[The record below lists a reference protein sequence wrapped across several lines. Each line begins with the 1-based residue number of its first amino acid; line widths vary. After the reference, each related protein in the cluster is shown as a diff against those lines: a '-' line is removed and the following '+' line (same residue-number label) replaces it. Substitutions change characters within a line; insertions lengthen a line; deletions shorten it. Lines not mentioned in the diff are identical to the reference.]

1 MNYIEH
7 KFNGKLNRLALT
19 AGALYRIYEEKGYTE
34 NLALHLKLDEE
45 SEEGWNNCCWLYAL
59 LAAHGELQRRALG
72 YDHELMISMEAV
84 KTLASPA
91 DVPGIKSAIYGALK
105 IGFMR
110 CVEPSSEDEVDLVLK
125 EMELNEKKKGGWR
138 RERIAVLSVASR
150 ILRLSQKEALL
161 LSPGELSDMIELAM
175 PDKEVSED
183 WQ

>member
-125 EMELNEKKKGGWR
+125 EMELNEKKKEAGAGN
-138 RERIAVLSVASR
+138 ELLSF
-150 ILRLSQKEALL
+150 LSQAV
-161 LSPGELSDMIELAM
+161 SSGLAKKK
-175 PDKEVSED
+175 PFSSAPENSAT
-183 WQ
+183 